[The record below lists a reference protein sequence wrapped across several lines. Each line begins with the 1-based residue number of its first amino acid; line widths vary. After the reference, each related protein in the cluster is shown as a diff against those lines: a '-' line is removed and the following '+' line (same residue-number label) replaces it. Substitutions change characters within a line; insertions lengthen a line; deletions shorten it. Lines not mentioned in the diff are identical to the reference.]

1 MHNNV
6 TKLSPELIVKHTAHS
21 YCSIHRITVTEH
33 SLLQAPPYSPNLRC
47 KCSASNSALLV
58 LVVSVVVS
66 ARLGRRHTGISTDFK
81 NPTTHH
87 PLAFVRT
94 KSLLRCFHV
103 CPLFV
108 LSFLSAST
116 VFSCTSADFSKSYSF
131 IFVYTR
137 RLTSL
142 VVVVVGSI
150 HHSSAQ
156 IYRSPSLFH
165 TEQLV
170 VRCSTQQRT
179 GRTTMHNKHTEQFR
193 ENPA

>member
-1 MHNNV
+1 MFSFELCTPRPCSFRCCLGSAVDTQGFPLIPKTLQH
-6 TKLSPELIVKHTAHS
+6 TTLS
-21 YCSIHRITVTEH
+21 
-33 SLLQAPPYSPNLRC
+33 
-47 KCSASNSALLV
+47 
-58 LVVSVVVS
+58 
-66 ARLGRRHTGISTDFK
+66 
-81 NPTTHH
+81 
-87 PLAFVRT
+87 LAFVRT